1 MSTPINAILSDT
13 SLSVRDRTRS
23 LTTLLRELPDRG
35 VPMAVQYIL
44 NSSEPA
50 KATFPA
56 NYLALLPNFA
66 DQKRE
71 IVTFILESRP
81 DLIIA
86 AVNLVRDMPALI
98 VERLL
103 ARCLG
108 DPPSPDAASI
118 IYEAA
123 LFHPASLRVL
133 ESKITDRDGRVGM
146 LAGGPDDWVDALVRN
161 YRAGKDREVL
171 IRLCK
176 FRTEKALDAIFQLWP
191 SLSKEDQERL
201 YPYVESS
208 GVFPDS
214 REASVYFKTYRGR
227 VLGRNESPHPMGGQP
242 HAGVPVCAICKTPA
256 NRILTLKADKLD
268 FEIDPSFDPTFF
280 WINCPHPQDVIL
292 VRFTAQG
299 IEGILVPISHGP
311 ASEDLIPGELAL
323 NLEEHPNQFGYATEI
338 IPGYGLHQVGGYPPW
353 VKVSRFP
360 RCPICRRGM
369 RYLASVDCGMTL
381 FGELPLGGM
390 LYCFWCE
397 ECAVSA
403 TLQQQA

>member
-1 MSTPINAILSDT
+1 MSTPIDAVLSNT
-13 SLSVRDRTRS
+13 SLSVDDRVLS
-23 LTTLLRELPDRG
+23 LTKLLREFPDRG

-44 NSSEPA
+44 DASDPA
-50 KATFPA
+50 KSTFPA

-66 DQKRE
+66 SQKRE
-71 IVTFILESRP
+71 IVTFILQTRS
-81 DLIIA
+81 DLMVA
-86 AVNLVRDMPALI
+86 AVNLVRDMPASI

-103 ARCLG
+103 AKCLG

-123 LFHPASLRVL
+123 LFHPASLRIF
-133 ESKITDRDGRVGM
+133 ESKITDRDGKVGM
-146 LAGGPDDWVDALVRN
+146 LAGGPDDWVDALVSN
-161 YRAGKDREVL
+161 YRAGKNSEVL

-191 SLSKEDQERL
+191 SLSEEEQERL
-201 YPYVESS
+201 YRHVESS

-214 REASVYFKTYRGR
+214 REASVYFKTFRGR
-227 VLGRNESPHPMGGQP
+227 VVGRNESPHPMGGPFQ
-242 HAGVPVCAICKTPA
+242 GDIPVCAVCKTPA

-268 FEIDPSFDPTFF
+268 FEIDSSFDPTFF
-280 WINCPHPQDVIL
+280 WINCPHPQDFVV
-292 VRFTAQG
+292 VRFTPQG
-299 IEGILVPISHGP
+299 TEGILVPISHGP
-311 ASEDLIPGELAL
+311 ASQDLIPGELAL
-323 NLEEHPNQFGYATEI
+323 DLEEHPNQFGYATEV

-353 VKVSRFP
+353 VHVSRFP
-360 RCPICRRGM
+360 RCPICRKGM

-397 ECAVSA
+397 QCAVSV
-403 TLQQQA
+403 TLQQNA